1 MSGQRRGPLESA
13 AKPPF
18 SLPLGSVGWASLSPV
33 GKKHQYPVPW
43 STQVYPIWLCPFI
56 LPSQPGLVHP
66 KGDETELYVDIGAY
80 GEPRVKHFEARSCMR
95 QLEKFVR
102 SVHG

>member
-1 MSGQRRGPLESA
+1 MAPWAAGGPRQPSSGREQGGLA
-13 AKPPF
+13 A
-18 SLPLGSVGWASLSPV
+18 SLPPV
-33 GKKHQYPVPW
+33 GGKALTCPSGP
-43 STQVYPIWLCPFI
+43 QVYPIWLCPFI

>member
-1 MSGQRRGPLESA
+1 MRA
-13 AKPPF
+13 ANSK
-18 SLPLGSVGWASLSPV
+18 SLRVGCGWASSVSATCWEKAGQPTSLAS
-33 GKKHQYPVPW
+33 
-43 STQVYPIWLCPFI
+43 QVYPIWLCPFI

-66 KGDETELYVDIGAY
+66 KGDEAELYVDIGAY

>member
-1 MSGQRRGPLESA
+1 MESA
-13 AKPPF
+13 AEPPF
-18 SLPLGSVGWASLSPV
+18 SLPLGRCGVGHLSLSP
-33 GKKHQYPVPW
+33 GEKHQYLPPW
-43 STQVYPIWLCPFI
+43 FTQVYPIWLCPFI